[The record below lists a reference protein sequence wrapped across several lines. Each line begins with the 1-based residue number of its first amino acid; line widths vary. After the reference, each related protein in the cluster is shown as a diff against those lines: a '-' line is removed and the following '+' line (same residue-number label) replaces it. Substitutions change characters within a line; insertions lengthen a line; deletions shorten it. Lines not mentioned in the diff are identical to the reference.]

1 MQPWTSFLLSGG
13 THDAPPI
20 STVILEVLN
29 IIKVREI
36 VKQKYKKIVNV
47 L

>member
-1 MQPWTSFLLSGG
+1 MKPWTSFLLSGG
-13 THDAPPI
+13 TYDAPPI

-29 IIKVREI
+29 IIIVREI
-36 VKQKYKKIVNV
+36 VKQKYKKIVSI